1 MGFSLPMT
9 LWLQFDNCGENKNQY
24 MFAYLS
30 HLVQARKFTQI
41 RVSFLSQ
48 FFCIFFSLST
58 KFVSHQINFLVVG
71 HTHCPLDQYFS
82 VLSKAILKAVFIA
95 SPEALMEL
103 FDTAHRSEVGV
114 QRPVINKIVYAI
126 WDWVQMYA
134 PFINSECPTFFLIR
148 SYLNI

>member
-1 MGFSLPMT
+1 
-9 LWLQFDNCGENKNQY
+9 

-41 RVSFLSQ
+41 RVSFLLYFYLQS
-48 FFCIFFSLST
+48 FPT
-58 KFVSHQINFLVVG
+58 KFVPQINFLVVG

-82 VLSKAILKAVFIA
+82 VLSKAILKAIFIA

-103 FDTAHRSEVGV
+103 FDTAHKIEVAD
-114 QRPVINKIVYAI
+114 QRPVINRIIYAV

-134 PFINSECPTFFLIR
+134 PFINSECLSFF
-148 SYLNI
+148 